1 MTPRRVID
9 HSLLVGVILSASAII
24 ILANGVLGTNGAPG
38 LTAAFLF
45 LPTFALICVG
55 DYAGFSFGVF
65 DALYVVFAACV
76 AASTVVNGFSREA
89 ALVGLCLLNYP
100 AGRVIQLGSSY
111 RSFMLVTGLVALV
124 GLTVTTPALIQQWS
138 DIGRPFV
145 FGFAHAQTVFLALAG
160 FMAIA
165 VVTVEPSRLATI
177 VIALSA
183 AIYAASMIR
192 FVFVAI
198 VVALFF
204 AMLRKNRRPVVVMV
218 AAVCLAAAVGF
229 AARYTSAKV
238 FLVERISEVV
248 AAPVAGPDGPVVL
261 VDDCMRENNSIKL
274 RTRAISDAMAALPP
288 SGLFGRGI
296 GSLREIT
303 CAKIEPHNS
312 FVQTAVEFG
321 WIAGVVLILMATIP
335 IVRLLRLAPWST
347 EACFVLCCLI
357 YVVALATCYGHVT
370 NDGPLFLFLGYAA
383 RIPGEGLR
391 RYCVTVPGQASI
403 LLDPRRR
410 DRLLGAT
417 GRAGED
423 VRTARRQIAG
433 DRRRTYDNNGAML
446 SMRGE
451 TMMVLLRRYCVVSQN
466 MWQEPR
472 YFWTLNGAMDFW
484 VQENGRA
491 KLYKWNGKKWEE
503 IGGKEVGNETDT
515 MGKFG
520 DEAGWISGVE

>member
-111 RSFMLVTGLVALV
+111 RSFMLVTGVVALV

-145 FGFAHAQTVFLALAG
+145 FGFAHAQTVFLALVG

-248 AAPVAGPDGPVVL
+248 AAPVAGPDGPEVL

-391 RYCVTVPGQASI
+391 RYCVTVPGQS
-403 LLDPRRR
+403 LDTPGPSTARSTVGRNRAGGRRCTNGSTANSRRSAAHIRQQRR
-410 DRLLGAT
+410 DAFH
-417 GRAGED
+417 
-423 VRTARRQIAG
+423 AR
-433 DRRRTYDNNGAML
+433 
-446 SMRGE
+446 
-451 TMMVLLRRYCVVSQN
+451 
-466 MWQEPR
+466 
-472 YFWTLNGAMDFW
+472 
-484 VQENGRA
+484 
-491 KLYKWNGKKWEE
+491 
-503 IGGKEVGNETDT
+503 
-515 MGKFG
+515 
-520 DEAGWISGVE
+520 